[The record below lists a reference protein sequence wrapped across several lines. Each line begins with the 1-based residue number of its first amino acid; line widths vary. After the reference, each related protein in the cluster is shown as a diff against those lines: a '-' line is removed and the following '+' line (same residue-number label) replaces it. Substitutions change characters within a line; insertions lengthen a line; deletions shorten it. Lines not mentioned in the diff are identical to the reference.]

1 MILVLTLIYVAVLLL
16 LVKLKV
22 LKWTL
27 WVKLSPIAWMILLLI
42 FMVFPLQFTS
52 PAGNVLL
59 GHYSVQIIPNVAGQ
73 VTEVPVQPNL
83 SLKKGDVLFQ
93 IEPRP
98 FQAAV
103 DQLSARLQL
112 AKTRLEQS
120 HKLAKQDAGSQY
132 EVENFESQF
141 QNLKA
146 QLDNA
151 KFNLEQT
158 TVRAPADG
166 YVTNVALR
174 PGDRVVSFP
183 LAPAMAFFDDSVLVV
198 GVQIHQIFLRH
209 IEPGQEAEVTLKM
222 YPGKIFKATVEY
234 VEPAIATGY
243 EMATGFAIVPQQVVP
258 APFWVRLKLEDEA
271 VRLKIPPGM
280 VGTAAIYTGKFN
292 AISIIRRVMIRT
304 EAFMNF
310 VIPF

>member
-83 SLKKGDVLFQ
+83 PLKKGDVLFQ

-103 DQLSARLQL
+103 DQLSAQLQL
-112 AKTRLEQS
+112 AGIVLQYLCFCL
-120 HKLAKQDAGSQY
+120 HKISSLMIGNQIYCSC
-132 EVENFESQF
+132 
-141 QNLKA
+141 
-146 QLDNA
+146 
-151 KFNLEQT
+151 
-158 TVRAPADG
+158 
-166 YVTNVALR
+166 
-174 PGDRVVSFP
+174 RV
-183 LAPAMAFFDDSVLVV
+183 
-198 GVQIHQIFLRH
+198 
-209 IEPGQEAEVTLKM
+209 
-222 YPGKIFKATVEY
+222 
-234 VEPAIATGY
+234 
-243 EMATGFAIVPQQVVP
+243 
-258 APFWVRLKLEDEA
+258 
-271 VRLKIPPGM
+271 
-280 VGTAAIYTGKFN
+280 
-292 AISIIRRVMIRT
+292 
-304 EAFMNF
+304 
-310 VIPF
+310 